1 VLQPRVVLGAS
12 RDALLAEFGREA
24 DIERLDLL
32 EQVFG
37 GRMGRAIMVR
47 PSHRLSD
54 TLARRRANHITT
66 V

>member
-1 VLQPRVVLGAS
+1 
-12 RDALLAEFGREA
+12 
-24 DIERLDLL
+24 
-32 EQVFG
+32 
-37 GRMGRAIMVR
+37 MGRAIMVR